1 LHHNLT
7 NKKKIMENEKEVVTS
22 EPETTVVGFD
32 SMKGSFVESLRRN
45 NSKIKQDRAAAIA
58 EDAELIYK
66 REVEDLEMQIRQ
78 IKRERNS
85 MLDLSPTNTD
95 SLVLASDFNSK
106 AFVNKDLEL
115 GVKMRNLEIK
125 LEIAKARYRELFM

>member
-1 LHHNLT
+1 
-7 NKKKIMENEKEVVTS
+7 MENEKEVVTS